1 MKEGTISTTLHLG
14 SWLGLPEGTYYI
26 GGPMRGYPRY
36 NFDAFDLVTNTLR
49 SEGYGVISP
58 AEHDRLCGFDPDDPN
73 ALDNFDLDAAMAWD
87 LRSIERADGV
97 VLLPGSV
104 ASEGAAA
111 EGRHARHLGKP
122 VHYMPLW
129 VLDWLNQRQVV
140 ERSGSAEPQ
149 VPKVDAPAQSA
160 PGRDR
165 VLSRARE
172 VVYGDRGRDYGSP
185 ADNHGRT
192 ARLWGAYLGVP
203 ITPEQVCALNRLQ
216 KEARLLETP
225 GHLDSLVD
233 IAGYA
238 ENQAMMRS
246 AEGA

>member
-1 MKEGTISTTLHLG
+1 MTEATTSTTPTLG
-14 SWLGLPEGTYYI
+14 SWLGLPKGTYYL
-26 GGPMRGYPRY
+26 GGPMRGYPRF

-58 AEHDRLCGFDPDDPN
+58 AEHDRLCWFDPDDPN
-73 ALDNFDLDAAMAWD
+73 ALDNFGLDAAMAWD

-111 EGRHARHLGKP
+111 EERHARHLRKP
-122 VHYMPLW
+122 VYYIPSW
-129 VLDWLNQRQVV
+129 WLKLRLPAY
-140 ERSGSAEPQ
+140 RSGSAEPQ

-160 PGRDR
+160 PGRDQ

-172 VVYGDRGRDYGSP
+172 VVYGDRGRDYGRPS
-185 ADNHGRT
+185 DNHGRT
-192 ARLWGAYLGVP
+192 ARLWGAYLGIA